1 MGDLAAHIAK
11 VARMRYPSAAV
22 PEEVRPSLEQMGLLA
37 ARLAVKVGE
46 VIEGRDVPLARELE
60 AEDDLMDALH
70 RELFSILLADNW
82 AHGIE
87 PAIDVTLLGR
97 YYERFADHAVLVARR
112 VIYLVTGVWPE
123 EISAKVG

>member
-1 MGDLAAHIAK
+1 
-11 VARMRYPSAAV
+11 
-22 PEEVRPSLEQMGLLA
+22 LA

-70 RELFSILLADNW
+70 RELFSILLADSW
-82 AHGIE
+82 THGIE

-123 EISAKVG
+123 EVGAKVG

>member
-1 MGDLAAHIAK
+1 
-11 VARMRYPSAAV
+11 V

-46 VIEGRDVPLARELE
+46 VIAGRDVPLARELE

-70 RELFSILLADNW
+70 RELFAILLAETWD
-82 AHGIE
+82 HGVE

-97 YYERFADHAVLVARR
+97 YYERFADHAVLFTRR
-112 VIYLVTGVWPE
+112 VIYLVTGVWPD
-123 EISAKVG
+123 EIGVTVG